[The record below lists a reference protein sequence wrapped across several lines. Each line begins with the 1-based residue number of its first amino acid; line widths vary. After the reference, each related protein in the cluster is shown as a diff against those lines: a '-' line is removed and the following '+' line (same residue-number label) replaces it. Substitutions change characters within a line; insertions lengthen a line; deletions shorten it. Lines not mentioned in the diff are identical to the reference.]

1 MNLSKRSVDL
11 PQSPIRKLVPFAM
24 DAKKRGIKVYH
35 LNIGDPDI
43 KTPEVMISALK
54 NWDRKIIGYENS
66 QGNAELLTS
75 LESYYQKLGFNDL
88 TQKNIQV
95 TVGGSEGLL
104 WTMMT
109 VCNPGDEII
118 VFEPFYANYNGFA
131 IQAGVKLVPVTTRIE
146 EGFHILPKKNAD
158 RPGGLSLQ
166 KYVTGRTKAVLI
178 CNPNNPTGTL
188 YSKEELQFLYDF
200 CQKNKLWLISDEVY
214 REFVYDGWKQ
224 TSVLEIEQL
233 NDRTMELS
241 NNRTVGKKMQSST
254 VQQFN
259 SSNVVVCDSLSKRYS
274 LCGARLGCLVSRNMD
289 FMNTV
294 LKFAQARL
302 SAPLIEQVIS
312 SKLTEVG
319 EKYLREVNQEYQAR
333 RDLVCEKLAEISQVV
348 FRKPEGA
355 FYIIAK
361 LPVDNAEKF
370 CQWLLTDFNDKN
382 ETLMLAPAAGFY
394 ATQGLGVQEV
404 RIAYVINQRDLSRSM
419 DLLKIAIERYI
430 KV

>member
-1 MNLSKRSVDL
+1 MNLSQRSLDL
-11 PQSPIRKLVPFAM
+11 PQSPIRKLVPYAQN
-24 DAKKRGIKVYH
+24 AKKRGVKVYH

-43 KTPEVMISALK
+43 KTPEVMIEALR
-54 NWDRKIIGYENS
+54 NWERPIISYENS
-66 QGNAELLTS
+66 QGNAGLLSS
-75 LESYYQKLGFNDL
+75 LEKYYQNLGFKDIE
-88 TQKNIQV
+88 QKNIQV

-104 WTMMT
+104 WSMLT
-109 VCNPGDEII
+109 VCNPEDEIL

-131 IQAGVKLVPVTTRIE
+131 VQAGVKLVPVTTKIDD
-146 EGFHILPKKNAD
+146 GFHILKVVN
-158 RPGGLSLQ
+158 GLDHSLQ
-166 KYVTGRTKAVLI
+166 KLITKKTKAVLI

-188 YSKEELQFLYDF
+188 YSREELEFLYDF
-200 CQKNKLWLISDEVY
+200 CQKNNLWLISDEVY
-214 REFVYDGWKQ
+214 REFVYDGGKQ

-241 NNRTVGKKMQSST
+241 NKRTVGRKMQSST

-274 LCGARLGCLVSRNMD
+274 LCGARLGCLVSRNLE
-289 FMNTV
+289 FMSTV

-312 SKLTEVG
+312 SKLTEVTD
-319 EKYLREVNQEYQAR
+319 KYLKQVNVEYQAR
-333 RDLVCEKLAEISQVV
+333 RDLVCEKLSEIPQVV

-361 LPVDNAEKF
+361 LPVDDAEKF
-370 CQWLLTDFNDKN
+370 CQWLLTDFQDKN

-394 ATQGLGVQEV
+394 ATKGLGKQEV
-404 RIAYVINQRDLSRSM
+404 RIAYVINQSDLSRSM
-419 DLLKIAIERYI
+419 ELLKIAIEKYNNTI
-430 KV
+430 